1 MNTDPSP
8 PAAPDLPAPVT
19 VQEVCE
25 RALQLPCS
33 PDLLPRLLALIS
45 APDTSAE
52 EIAQL
57 IHVDASLAA
66 ATLRLANSAAF
77 RGGNC
82 AGTLPE
88 AVLRLG
94 QRELFR
100 LASLASL
107 NRWES
112 GFSSSGGSPG
122 DFCRHAL
129 CTALAAELL
138 AEATAALEPEVA
150 YTAGLICNL
159 GKLAIGHA
167 CAARLPLLYA
177 RCTGGECTWAEAERE
192 VLGFDHL
199 EVTGKLLRAWN
210 FPPPLVQAVEHCET
224 PARAPI
230 ETLSLAVHLHA
241 AKYLATSFG
250 PGVPVEGFWFKLDSR
265 LLLDRGFT
273 PAILE
278 QTMAAMHERAHARLH
293 DRLTHGALTL

>member
-1 MNTDPSP
+1 M
-8 PAAPDLPAPVT
+8 
-19 VQEVCE
+19 
-25 RALQLPCS
+25 
-33 PDLLPRLLALIS
+33 S

-57 IHVDASLAA
+57 IHVDTSLAA

-77 RGGNC
+77 RAGNS
-82 AGTLPE
+82 ATTLAE

-107 NRWES
+107 NRWEA
-112 GFSSSGGSPG
+112 GFNGGGSPG

-138 AEATAALEPEVA
+138 AEATAKLEPEVA

-167 CAARLPLLYA
+167 CAARFPLLYA
-177 RCTGGECTWAEAERE
+177 RCAGAECTWAEAERE

-199 EVTGKLLRAWN
+199 EVGGKLLRAWN
-210 FPPPLVQAVEHCET
+210 FPPLLVQAVEHCET
-224 PARAPI
+224 PAHAPA
-230 ETLSLAVHLHA
+230 EALPLAVHLHA

-250 PGVPVEGFWFKLDSR
+250 PGVSVEGFWFKLDGR
-265 LLLDRGFT
+265 LLLEWGFT

-278 QTMAAMHERAHARLH
+278 RTMAAMHDRAQARLH
-293 DRLTHGALTL
+293 DKLTHGALSL